1 MTMLTIENL
10 NVGYVQDVDIL
21 QGLSLKAEQGRL
33 TGIIGPNGAGKSTLL
48 KSIFGFL
55 PPHQGSILF
64 REREISSSSPAE
76 IKRMGISYIPQ
87 GISTFPQLTVTEN
100 LLLGCWTFKG
110 DAKRI
115 KRGLEETF
123 ALFPVL
129 ADKQKSRAT
138 FLSGGE
144 AKMLS
149 IAKELISSPQLI
161 LVDEPSAGLSPIV
174 TDYVYEF
181 LAKKRDEGLT
191 ILLVDQNIQK
201 AAAYSEYMYMFEM
214 GQVKMEG
221 PQALFAGNIREIIR
235 DSLVGDDEKSAAPG

>member
-161 LVDEPSAGLSPIV
+161 LVDEPSAGLSPII

-181 LAKKRDEGLT
+181 LAQKRDDGLT

-201 AAAYSEYMYMFEM
+201 AAAYSEYLYMFEM
-214 GQVKMEG
+214 GRVKMEG
-221 PQALFAGNIREIIR
+221 PQAFFAGNIREIIR
-235 DSLVGDDEKSAAPG
+235 DSLVGDGEKSDAPG

>member
-10 NVGYVQDVDIL
+10 SAGYLPGIDIL
-21 QGLSLKAEQGRL
+21 QKMSLKAEQGRL

-55 PPHQGSILF
+55 PPHQGSIVF
-64 REREISSSSPAE
+64 REQEINRSSPAE
-76 IKRMGISYIPQ
+76 IKKLGISYIPQ
-87 GISTFPQLTVTEN
+87 GINTFPQLTVKEN
-100 LLLGCWTFKG
+100 LLLGCWTFKS
-110 DAKRI
+110 KKERI
-115 KRGLEETF
+115 QQGLEETF

-129 ADKQKSRAT
+129 ADKQKSRAA

-149 IAKELISSPQLI
+149 IAKELISSPELI
-161 LVDEPSAGLSPIV
+161 LVDEPSAGLSPII

-201 AAAYSEYMYMFEM
+201 AAAYSEYLYMFEM

-235 DSLVGDDEKSAAPG
+235 ESLVGDDEKSEAPA